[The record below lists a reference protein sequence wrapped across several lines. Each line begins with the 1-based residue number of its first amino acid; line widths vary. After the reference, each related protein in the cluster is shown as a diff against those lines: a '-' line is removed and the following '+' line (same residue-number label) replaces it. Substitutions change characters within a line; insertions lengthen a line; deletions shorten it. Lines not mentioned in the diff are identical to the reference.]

1 MGHRKKNHPAT
12 IDMQSTSRQYARN
25 DFDTGFDMTSPVNA
39 KPNKNISKNSNSETQ
54 IIGLRLDKDLA
65 CSVKIEAA
73 ERNMLLK
80 DLFAEMWALYN
91 SSKKS

>member
-1 MGHRKKNHPAT
+1 
-12 IDMQSTSRQYARN
+12 
-25 DFDTGFDMTSPVNA
+25 MTSPVNA
-39 KPNKNISKNSNSETQ
+39 KPNKNISNSETQ
-54 IIGLRLDKDLA
+54 IIGLRLDKNLA
-65 CSVKIEAA
+65 YSVKIEAA